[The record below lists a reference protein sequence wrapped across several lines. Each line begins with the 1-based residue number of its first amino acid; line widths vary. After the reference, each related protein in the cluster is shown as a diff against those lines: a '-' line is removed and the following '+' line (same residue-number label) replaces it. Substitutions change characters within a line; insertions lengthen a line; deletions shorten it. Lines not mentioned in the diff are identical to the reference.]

1 MNVFRQIA
9 LLCLL
14 TLLTGCASRSTQAI
28 AKLDDKSSDFST
40 GACQNARQNAWVHD
54 ELKTHKLWAGPAL
67 VMLTGPVAV
76 APLFFANMGMNTADH
91 MKAADITTQCGGTAP
106 TQDAI
111 MGGIALDTALGI
123 AIGAV
128 VPAASIVAQGR

>member
-54 ELKTHKLWAGPAL
+54 ELKTHKLWASMPLLQKGSRL
-67 VMLTGPVAV
+67 SVQPVTEKEFQYIIK
-76 APLFFANMGMNTADH
+76 L
-91 MKAADITTQCGGTAP
+91 
-106 TQDAI
+106 
-111 MGGIALDTALGI
+111 
-123 AIGAV
+123 
-128 VPAASIVAQGR
+128 SS